1 MRLAEGATAD
11 RAAWDSAMA
20 EFGYLDRKLTPAL
33 EEVKKKR
40 AVLPEQKQTVAAQQ
54 LIRVR
59 ELRAQTEL
67 IANIDLLFS
76 RIDEFVVSW
85 KGTVGA
91 AKYMLLDI
99 GSMRDPNQ
107 SKIDKLKQSFPEWT
121 ATHERYVDLRR
132 ELDESW
138 EDVLSRADDLRQQR
152 LDTGDTPVQAQAAS
166 DTLKADLV
174 LTQISGLYA
183 KSRGMRKG
191 G

>member
-1 MRLAEGATAD
+1 
-11 RAAWDSAMA
+11 MA

>member
-1 MRLAEGATAD
+1 
-11 RAAWDSAMA
+11 
-20 EFGYLDRKLTPAL
+20 
-33 EEVKKKR
+33 
-40 AVLPEQKQTVAAQQ
+40 
-54 LIRVR
+54 
-59 ELRAQTEL
+59 
-67 IANIDLLFS
+67 
-76 RIDEFVVSW
+76 VVSW

-99 GSMRDPNQ
+99 GPMRDPNQ

-132 ELDESW
+132 ELDESR
-138 EDVLSRADDLRQQR
+138 EDVLSHADDLRQQR

-183 KSRGMRKG
+183 KSRGMQKVG
-191 G
+191 